1 MCVVIFMVDCSTYI
15 NVNTISHNGKNSTTI
30 RSLKVTPHTL
40 LTSHYSRTI
49 PSSLSYFTFSHQTL
63 YTFPFPP
70 TVTQAPNV
78 WSPLIISLSERLVT
92 STNLVAFHSAL
103 SSSVLLL
110 PSSFALIS
118 ASQHS
123 ALEHPVSTCDLRL
136 SSQLTW
142 HYSAFGLWRDVIL

>member
-15 NVNTISHNGKNSTTI
+15 IINTISHNWKNSTTI

-70 TVTQAPNV
+70 TSDTSAQR
-78 WSPLIISLSERLVT
+78 LISLNYIPLRT
-92 STNLVAFHSAL
+92 SGDQYKSCSFSLCTFLQCPATAVFICPHLCLTAL
-103 SSSVLLL
+103 
-110 PSSFALIS
+110 
-118 ASQHS
+118 
-123 ALEHPVSTCDLRL
+123 C
-136 SSQLTW
+136 
-142 HYSAFGLWRDVIL
+142 FGTSCVYM